1 MIYGKLAIAILST
14 LASSEDGSTNCQIA
28 RYLLAHPQGS
38 ELSIGEL
45 AAQCYVSS
53 STISRFCREIGL
65 ADFSELK
72 ALMRDAKWSYEQI
85 VASDAAQRH
94 AALVGS
100 IKSALDQAASSI
112 DNDKLMALCRDIAV
126 YDKVAAF
133 GLLKAG
139 VVAQNLQ
146 ADLLLMGKIIET
158 KIPFAQQAA
167 YLNRAGRDT
176 LILIF
181 SYSGIYFDTYFSR
194 LPTPEEKPK
203 IVLVTGGK
211 NIKKNRLV
219 DDVMTFESDLGQLGH
234 PYQLLLVS
242 SMIAQGVAHFLKTN
256 AAENAISE
264 I

>member
-1 MIYGKLAIAILST
+1 MIYGKLAIATLST
-14 LASSEDGSTNCQIA
+14 LASSD
-28 RYLLAHPQGS
+28 
-38 ELSIGEL
+38 LSIGEL

-72 ALMRDAKWSYEQI
+72 ELMRDKKWSYEQLSEPDT
-85 VASDAAQRH
+85 VQRH
-94 AALVGS
+94 ASLVES
-100 IKSALDQAASSI
+100 IKTAFDKTALSI
-112 DNDKLMALCRDIAV
+112 DNEKLMALCKDIAA
-126 YDKVAAF
+126 YQGVAAF

-139 VVAQNLQ
+139 AAAQNLQ

-167 YLNRAGRDT
+167 YLSRAGKDT
-176 LILIF
+176 LIIIF

-194 LPTPEEKPK
+194 LPMPEEKPR

-211 NIKKNRLV
+211 NIKRSRMV
-219 DDVMTFESDLGQLGH
+219 DDVITFESDLGQLTH

-242 SMIAQGVAHFLKTN
+242 SMIAQGVSHFLRPGGP
-256 AAENAISE
+256 ENTASG
-264 I
+264 

>member
-28 RYLLAHPQGS
+28 RYLLANPQES
-38 ELSIGEL
+38 NLSIGEL

-53 STISRFCREIGL
+53 STISRFCRGIGL

-72 ALMRDAKWSYEQI
+72 TLMRDTKWSYEQI
-85 VASDAAQRH
+85 VAPDTTRRH
-94 AALVGS
+94 ALLVES
-100 IKSALDQAASSI
+100 VNTAINQAAASM
-112 DNDKLMALCRDIAV
+112 DNDRLMALCRDIAT

-158 KIPFAQQAA
+158 KIPFAQQAT
-167 YLNRAGRDT
+167 YLSRAGRDT
-176 LILIF
+176 LVIIF

-194 LPTPEEKPK
+194 LPTSEEKPK

-211 NIKKNRLV
+211 NIKKSKLV
-219 DDVMTFESDLGQLGH
+219 DDVITFESDLGQLGH

-242 SMIAQGVAHFLKTN
+242 SMIAQGVAHFLKVGPP
-256 AAENAISE
+256 ENAISK